1 MKLTKMLV
9 DMEYEANLIREHAF
23 ENGCLPEDYKPRLQR
38 IRRLCGKILVGE
50 FELDVEAADGGP
62 R

>member
-9 DMEYEANLIREHAF
+9 DMEYEANLIREYAF
-23 ENGCLPEDYKPRLQR
+23 ENGCMPSDYKTRLQR
-38 IRRLCGKILVGE
+38 IRRLCNKILVGE
-50 FELDVEAADGGP
+50 FELDEEAADGGP

>member
-1 MKLTKMLV
+1 MQLTDMLFEIRDDAN
-9 DMEYEANLIREHAF
+9 DMREYAS
-23 ENGCLPEDYKPRLQR
+23 ENGCMPSDYKPRLQR
-38 IRRLCGKILVGE
+38 IRRLCNKILVGE

>member
-9 DMEYEANLIREHAF
+9 DMEYEANMIREHAF
-23 ENGCLPEDYKPRLQR
+23 ENGCLPEGYKPRLQR
-38 IRRLCGKILVGE
+38 IRRLCNKILVGE
-50 FELDVEAADGGP
+50 FEEAADGGP

>member
-1 MKLTKMLV
+1 MQLTDMLYEIRDDAN
-9 DMEYEANLIREHAF
+9 DMREYAF
-23 ENGCLPEDYKPRLQR
+23 ENGCMPSDYKPRLQR
-38 IRRLCGKILVGE
+38 IRRLCNKILMGE

>member
-38 IRRLCGKILVGE
+38 IRRLCNKILMGE
-50 FELDVEAADGGP
+50 FELDEEAEDGGP

>member
-9 DMEYEANLIREHAF
+9 DMEYEANMIREHAF
-23 ENGCLPEDYKPRLQR
+23 ENGCLPSDYKPRLQR
-38 IRRLCGKILVGE
+38 IRRLCNKILVGE
-50 FELDVEAADGGP
+50 FEEDEDGGP